1 MPNIL
6 APMQIGDAPTSP
18 HWQLALGREG
28 VVQQFADIEQCVRVI
43 LGTPQGSDPLRPL
56 FGSRVHNWLDWPLE
70 TARPHI
76 VREVMTALAEWE
88 PRIAVVSVDVR
99 RQATDGNSGERGYLL
114 ISWRVADDLTGV
126 LSTTKILLGAT

>member
-1 MPNIL
+1 MQNIL
-6 APMQIGDAPTSP
+6 APKQIDDAPTSP

-43 LGTPQGSDPLRPL
+43 LGTPQGADPLRPL

-76 VREVMTALAEWE
+76 VRETMTALAEWE
-88 PRIAVVSVDVR
+88 PRIDVVSVEVS
-99 RQATDGNSGERGYLL
+99 RQPVSGNSGERGYLL
-114 ISWRVADDLTGV
+114 IRWRVADDLTGV
-126 LSTTKILLGAT
+126 LNTTRIILGAS